1 LGDLIH
7 LWGGIIILLGD
18 IIILLGDH
26 KGRPYD
32 ATPK

>member
-1 LGDLIH
+1 MGDLIH